1 MANSHGQASI
11 NNLKAQPIAHIRLY
25 KHNSG
30 WTSLNIMHMQNRIK
44 SYESGHIS
52 MKKGK
57 LLAFLAVLSLSLAG
71 CKLERSSSQ
80 ALEFRLSDHGTYYV
94 GQGSS
99 TSISSVVIPETYK
112 GIIVDGIFDS
122 GFRSSS
128 YTSISIP
135 DSVNYIGEGAFSY
148 CTSLSSVI
156 IPDGVTSIGDGTF
169 SGCSSLS
176 SVSIPGSVT
185 SIGGWTFSGC
195 SSLESITIPD
205 SVTSI
210 GECAFDYCSSLAE
223 VFYVGSA
230 ADWSSI
236 TVGEGNDHLTSA
248 TRYFYSEEKP
258 TESGNYWRY
267 VDGVPTVW

>member
-1 MANSHGQASI
+1 
-11 NNLKAQPIAHIRLY
+11 
-25 KHNSG
+25 
-30 WTSLNIMHMQNRIK
+30 
-44 SYESGHIS
+44 

-236 TVGEGNDHLTSA
+236 TVDESNDQLTSA
-248 TRYFYSEEKP
+248 TRYYYSEEEP
-258 TESGNYWRY
+258 TELGNYWHY

>member
-1 MANSHGQASI
+1 
-11 NNLKAQPIAHIRLY
+11 
-25 KHNSG
+25 
-30 WTSLNIMHMQNRIK
+30 
-44 SYESGHIS
+44 

-99 TSISSVVIPETYK
+99 TSSSSVVIPETYK

-122 GFRSSS
+122 GFCCSS

-135 DSVNYIGEGAFSY
+135 DSVNYIGEGAFSG
-148 CTSLSSVI
+148 CFSLSSVI
-156 IPDGVTSIGDGTF
+156 IPDGVASIGRGAFETCTSLTSIIIPDGVTSIGISTF
-169 SGCSSLS
+169 RYCTYLS
-176 SVSIPGSVT
+176 SVIIPGSVT
-185 SIGGWTFSGC
+185 FIGGYTF
-195 SSLESITIPD
+195 
-205 SVTSI
+205 
-210 GECAFDYCSSLAE
+210 YNCSSLAE
-223 VFYVGSA
+223 VFYAGSA

-236 TVGEGNDHLTSA
+236 TVGEDNYQLTSA
-248 TRYFYSEEKP
+248 TRYFYSEEEP
-258 TESGNYWRY
+258 TESGNYWHY